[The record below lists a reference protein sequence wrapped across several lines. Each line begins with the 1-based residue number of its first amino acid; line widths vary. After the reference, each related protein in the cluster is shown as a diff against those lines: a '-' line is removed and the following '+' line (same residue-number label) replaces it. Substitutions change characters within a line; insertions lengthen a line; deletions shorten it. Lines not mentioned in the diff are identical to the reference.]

1 VCGLREEKV
10 NLAKE
15 NRAGR
20 QKNLEE
26 LRCLAMMMVVVLHF
40 LGKGN
45 LLGDVTA
52 PQMDA
57 VGVAAWVLE
66 AFCIVAVNVYMLI
79 SGYFLCESHFK
90 LSRLLKLYLQ
100 IWMYSVGVGLLVALT
115 GLVSVELNTHY
126 LLSLL
131 FPVSMGH
138 YWFMTAYV
146 FLYLLL
152 PLVGIAVKS
161 MTKEQLKLALILLLA
176 AFCLLKSVLPF
187 RLEEDGQGYDCLWYL
202 CVFLVAAYIRRFGIL
217 FLEKRWHCMCLYVGG
232 CLALLAELFALRT
245 VYLRTGSLGLIM
257 KISLEYNHVF
267 VLLAAVG
274 LFGWFLQGRGEGI
287 FGKMAGKL
295 GPYVLGV
302 YLLHENIGL
311 RYGWQSWFGAGRI
324 QTVWQLLLGTIM
336 AVLCM
341 FITGVIIEY
350 IRSILVKGLNRW
362 FSHLKCWRGL
372 MDGLERAD
380 QIFAGRK
387 AE

>member
-1 VCGLREEKV
+1 
-10 NLAKE
+10 
-15 NRAGR
+15 
-20 QKNLEE
+20 
-26 LRCLAMMMVVVLHF
+26 
-40 LGKGN
+40 
-45 LLGDVTA
+45 
-52 PQMDA
+52 
-57 VGVAAWVLE
+57 
-66 AFCIVAVNVYMLI
+66 
-79 SGYFLCESHFK
+79 
-90 LSRLLKLYLQ
+90 
-100 IWMYSVGVGLLVALT
+100 MYSVGVGLLVALT
-115 GLVSVELNTHY
+115 GLVPVELNTHY

-152 PLVGIAVKS
+152 PVVGIAVKS

-187 RLEEDGQGYDCLWYL
+187 RLEEDGQGYDCLWYM
-202 CVFLVAAYIRRFGIL
+202 CVFLVAAYIRRFGIP

-274 LFGWFLQGRGEGI
+274 LFGCFLQGRGDGI
-287 FGKMAGKL
+287 LGKIAAKL

-324 QTVWQLLLGTIM
+324 QTVWQLLLGTVM
-336 AVLCM
+336 AVLCI
-341 FITGVIIEY
+341 FVTGVIAEC
-350 IRSILVKGLNRW
+350 IRSALMKGLNRGL
-362 FSHLKCWRGL
+362 SHLKGWRGL
-372 MDGLERAD
+372 MDRLERAD
-380 QIFAGRK
+380 EIFAGRK